1 MSELKPLLNYVNT
14 LISNRNMFSVFVLN
28 SIVTAIPTA
37 VMLGSTFL
45 AHMQNTTG
53 KRIIS
58 KNGLLNNQKI
68 SRGASAPGNTALGKC
83 GTLWRQQREAP
94 MTVKEVLQSLVDD
107 NMVDCER
114 IGTSNYYW
122 AFPSKALH
130 ARKHKLEE
138 LKKQASDAKQ
148 RKVSVEKT
156 VEKSKVGR
164 EGTKERSSLL
174 KQLQSLR
181 EERTNLQAELEKYR
195 ECDPDVIK
203 AMRESNVVAKEAVSR
218 WTDNVFAIKS
228 WTKKKFS
235 FDDSRINKA
244 FGIPEDFDYMD

>member
-1 MSELKPLLNYVNT
+1 MMEIFFESKDVFQLKDIEKIAP
-14 LISNRNMFSVFVLN
+14 
-28 SIVTAIPTA
+28 
-37 VMLGSTFL
+37 
-45 AHMQNTTG
+45 
-53 KRIIS
+53 KS
-58 KNGLLNNQKI
+58 KGI
-68 SRGASAPGNTALGKC
+68 
-83 GTLWRQQREAP
+83 AP

-130 ARKHKLEE
+130 ARKQKLEE
-138 LKKQASDAKQ
+138 LQKQASDAKQ

-156 VEKSKVGR
+156 VEKAKVGR

-181 EERTNLQAELEKYR
+181 EERMKLQAELEKYR

-203 AMRESNVVAKEAVSR
+203 AMRKSNVVAREAVSR

-235 FDDSRINKA
+235 FDDSRINNA